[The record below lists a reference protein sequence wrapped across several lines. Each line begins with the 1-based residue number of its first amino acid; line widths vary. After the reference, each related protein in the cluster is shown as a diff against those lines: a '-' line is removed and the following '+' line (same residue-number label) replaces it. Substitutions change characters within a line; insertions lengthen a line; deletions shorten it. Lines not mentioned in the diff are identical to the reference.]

1 MADKT
6 TTLKTKTGVNVY
18 PNIIGTNRKDG
29 FADSSTIKHYYYDKT
44 HKVGFQLANET
55 NKKIQNSL
63 QKPVGL
69 TKTELVGV
77 GPNGQENIEIGDN
90 LTLANGKLSA
100 TGGGNS
106 INILIGSAPEA
117 SEDVYKGTYSG
128 LIDNSKINIL
138 RIDDFG
144 DFVITYVVGTEG
156 VGYVGIDADSNAI
169 VVVSE
174 GKYTLGFVSVK
185 NPINGI
191 TIGDEEGTFRGT
203 LISSG
208 LTLFINKVSG
218 QNFYVTIPIASFG
231 LYGVG
236 LSFNDE
242 KNELTVYNFYE
253 SSKKYEIKKYYLKN
267 YSHFITMTNST
278 DNVALYITIQNVDE
292 TAFTADTLV
301 SYLAG
306 KKVLA
311 NGNLHGAVP
320 AYIAGEG
327 GSIKVYYM
335 TPGDSNINPNPDVYG
350 DLSSF
355 AISDLVTPVE

>member
-6 TTLKTKTGVNVY
+6 TTLKTKTGDNVY

-55 NKKIQNSL
+55 NKKITNSL
-63 QKPVGL
+63 QKPTGL

-77 GPNGQENIEIGDN
+77 GTNGQENIEIGDN

-100 TGGGNS
+100 MGGDNS

-117 SEDVYKGTYSG
+117 NGDGYKGTYSG
-128 LIDNSKINIL
+128 LVDSSKINIL
-138 RIDDFG
+138 RIADFG
-144 DFVITYVVGTEG
+144 DFVITYVAGTEG
-156 VGYVGIDADSNAI
+156 VGYVCIDTNTNAI

-174 GKYTLGFVSVK
+174 GKYTLGFISVED
-185 NPINGI
+185 PINGI
-191 TIGDEEGTFRGT
+191 TLGDQEGTFKGT
-203 LISSG
+203 LVSSG

-278 DNVALYITIQNVDE
+278 DNVVIYLTIQN
-292 TAFTADTLV
+292 TSNTSFTAETLA

-311 NGNLHGAVP
+311 NGNLHGVVP
-320 AYIAGEG
+320 TYIAGEG

-335 TPGDSNINPNPDVYG
+335 TPGDTNINSDPDVYG